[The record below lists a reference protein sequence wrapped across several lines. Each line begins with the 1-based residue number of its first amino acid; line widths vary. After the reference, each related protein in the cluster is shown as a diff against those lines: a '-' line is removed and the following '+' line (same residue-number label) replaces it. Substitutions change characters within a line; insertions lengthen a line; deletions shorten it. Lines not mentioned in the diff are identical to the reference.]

1 MKICDLWPILTRV
14 ICGLNLDVTFSRDS
28 VCIAVI
34 IIIRNTRMKKILS
47 AAVLAATLP
56 QAASALP
63 LVDFYA
69 GGYYWDQT
77 ITGDLS
83 NGQADLEDDLNLD
96 AGGQNVLYVAF
107 EHPIPVVPNIKIKST
122 DMSSDGTGTN
132 VNLTVG
138 GNTVSGTVESELDLT
153 HVDYTMYWSLP
164 IPVVTIDFGLTL
176 RQFDGSVTALATV
189 PDAGSSDVYEDL
201 DFIVPMGYLKAGVD
215 IPLTGLS
222 LGGDINVIS
231 IGDTGITDY
240 DLNMTYVLPLIPL
253 LDVGITAGYRSFD
266 LELDEDDFGDLSAE
280 ATISGPYLGLSLHL

>member
-1 MKICDLWPILTRV
+1 
-14 ICGLNLDVTFSRDS
+14 
-28 VCIAVI
+28 
-34 IIIRNTRMKKILS
+34 MKKILS

-77 ITGDLS
+77 ISGNLS

-96 AGGQNVLYVAF
+96 AGGQNVLYFAF
-107 EHPIPVVPNIKIKST
+107 EHPIPVIPNLKIKST
-122 DMSSDGTGTN
+122 DMSSDGSGT
-132 VNLTVG
+132 VTSLKVG
-138 GNTVSGTVESELDLT
+138 DNTVSGAVDSELDLT
-153 HVDYTMYWSLP
+153 HTDYTMYWSLP
-164 IPVVTIDFGLTL
+164 IPIVTLDFGLTL
-176 RQFDGSVTALATV
+176 RQFDGSVTSV
-189 PDAGSSDVYEDL
+189 SSLTEISEDL

-222 LGGDINVIS
+222 FGGDINVIS

-253 LDVGITAGYRSFD
+253 LDVGISAGYRSFD

-280 ATISGPYLGLSLHL
+280 ATVAGPYLGLSLHL

>member
-1 MKICDLWPILTRV
+1 
-14 ICGLNLDVTFSRDS
+14 
-28 VCIAVI
+28 
-34 IIIRNTRMKKILS
+34 MKKILS

-77 ITGDLS
+77 ISGDVS
-83 NGQADLEDDLNLD
+83 GSTDLEDDLNLD
-96 AGGQNVLYVAF
+96 AGGQNVLYFAF
-107 EHPIPVVPNIKIKST
+107 EHPIPVIPNLKIKST
-122 DMSSDGTGTN
+122 DMSSDG
-132 VNLTVG
+132 
-138 GNTVSGTVESELDLT
+138 SGTLTSPLVIDGQSVTGAVDTDFDLT
-153 HVDYTMYWSLP
+153 HTDYTMYWSLP
-164 IPVVTIDFGLTL
+164 IPIVTLDFGLTL
-176 RQFDGSVTALATV
+176 RQFDGSIAAVSTAGGGMAE
-189 PDAGSSDVYEDL
+189 ADL

-222 LGGDINVIS
+222 FGGDINVIS

-253 LDVGITAGYRSFD
+253 LDVGISAGYRSFD

-280 ATISGPYLGLSLHL
+280 ATVAGPYLGLSLHL

>member
-34 IIIRNTRMKKILS
+34 IIIRNRRMKKILS

-77 ITGDLS
+77 ITGDVS
-83 NGQADLEDDLNLD
+83 NGQADLEDDLDLD

-138 GNTVSGTVESELDLT
+138 DNTVSGTVESELDLT

-164 IPVVTIDFGLTL
+164 IPIVTLDFGLTL
-176 RQFDGSVTALATV
+176 RQFDGSIAAVATV
-189 PDAGSSDVYEDL
+189 PFRKNRLEIILILLVSPHITSGDNSGTVRSQQRFSSIY
-201 DFIVPMGYLKAGVD
+201 
-215 IPLTGLS
+215 
-222 LGGDINVIS
+222 
-231 IGDTGITDY
+231 
-240 DLNMTYVLPLIPL
+240 
-253 LDVGITAGYRSFD
+253 
-266 LELDEDDFGDLSAE
+266 
-280 ATISGPYLGLSLHL
+280 

>member
-1 MKICDLWPILTRV
+1 
-14 ICGLNLDVTFSRDS
+14 
-28 VCIAVI
+28 
-34 IIIRNTRMKKILS
+34 MKKILS

-77 ITGDLS
+77 ISGDLS
-83 NGQADLEDDLNLD
+83 GGQADLEDDLNLD
-96 AGGQNVLYVAF
+96 AGGQNVLYFAF
-107 EHPIPVVPNIKIKST
+107 EHPIPVIPNLKIKST
-122 DMSSDGTGTN
+122 DMSSDGSGT
-132 VNLTVG
+132 VTSLKVG
-138 GNTVSGTVESELDLT
+138 DNTVSGAVDSELDLT
-153 HVDYTMYWSLP
+153 HTDYTMYWSLP
-164 IPVVTIDFGLTL
+164 IPIVTLDFGLTL
-176 RQFDGSVTALATV
+176 RQFDGSVTSVSSLAEI
-189 PDAGSSDVYEDL
+189 SEDL

-222 LGGDINVIS
+222 FGGDINVIS

-253 LDVGITAGYRSFD
+253 LDVGISAGYRSFD

-280 ATISGPYLGLSLHL
+280 ATVAGPYLGLSLHL

>member
-1 MKICDLWPILTRV
+1 
-14 ICGLNLDVTFSRDS
+14 
-28 VCIAVI
+28 
-34 IIIRNTRMKKILS
+34 MKKILS
-47 AAVLAATLP
+47 AAVLAAALP

-77 ITGDLS
+77 ITGDVS

-96 AGGQNVLYVAF
+96 AGGQNVLYLAF
-107 EHPIPVVPNIKIKST
+107 EHPIPVVPNLKIKST
-122 DMSSDGTGTN
+122 DMSSDGTGTDVDFTVDGNN
-132 VNLTVG
+132 VK
-138 GNTVSGTVESELDLT
+138 GTVASELDLT
-153 HVDYTMYWSLP
+153 HIDYTMYWSLP
-164 IPVVTIDFGLTL
+164 LPIVTFDFGLTL
-176 RQFDGSVTALATV
+176 RQFDGSITAIATV
-189 PDAGSSDVYEDL
+189 PETDSSDVAEDL

-266 LELDEDDFGDLSAE
+266 FELDEDDFGDLSAE
-280 ATISGPYLGLSLHL
+280 ATIAGPYIGLSLHL